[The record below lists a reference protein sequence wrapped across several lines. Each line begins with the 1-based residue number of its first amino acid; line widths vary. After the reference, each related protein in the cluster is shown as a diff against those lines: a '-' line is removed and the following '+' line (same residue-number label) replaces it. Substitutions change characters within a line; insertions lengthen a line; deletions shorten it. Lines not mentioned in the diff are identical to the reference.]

1 MVINQ
6 IVKYNHAADPLSLV
20 FAALAD
26 PTRRSILARLSE
38 RNVTVNE
45 LAEPYDM
52 CVPAISKHLKI
63 LEQAGL
69 VSTTKQAQFRPKHLE
84 VERLQEATQWLENY
98 QKLWEQNLTQMDTY
112 LQQMQSKNQEKEA

>member
-6 IVKYNHAADPLSLV
+6 TVKYNQATDPLSLV

-26 PTRRSILARLSE
+26 PTRRSMLARLSE

-45 LAEPYDM
+45 LAAPYDM
-52 CVPAISKHLKI
+52 SVPAISKHLKI

-84 VERLQEATQWLENY
+84 VAMLQEATQWLENY
-98 QKLWEQNLTQMDTY
+98 QKLWEQNLTNLDDY
-112 LQQMQSKNQEKEA
+112 LQQIQSNSNEKEA

>member
-6 IVKYNHAADPLSLV
+6 IVKYNQATDPLSLV

-45 LAEPYDM
+45 LAGHWPKRLKHQKNWYFR
-52 CVPAISKHLKI
+52 CSKIHTFNSGGGQPRI
-63 LEQAGL
+63 
-69 VSTTKQAQFRPKHLE
+69 R
-84 VERLQEATQWLENY
+84 
-98 QKLWEQNLTQMDTY
+98 
-112 LQQMQSKNQEKEA
+112 